1 MITLDTNTQG
11 VIKALQKVQTA
22 HREAFKR
29 ALDGV
34 AYDIRDEEVRE
45 MKRVFKNPTP
55 YTLNSIKVK
64 RTKDTGKLEA
74 RVWFRNTDSDF
85 HYILPQVYGGDRR
98 QKKFEYRLYKIGLL
112 KKHEVLVPAT
122 KAGAIRLDRYGNVSR
137 GQYVQILSQ
146 LQAFGDDGFRS
157 NQTQKDKEARW
168 KGRRKVIKTEQ
179 YFFARNTEE
188 MEVTDGLPKGVRRQH
203 LKSGI
208 WARYRTAWGTSIKP
222 VFFVAD
228 QANYEKR
235 FDFWGV
241 GKKTV
246 DFRWK
251 YQMKRAYVL
260 VRKKYWNKIMK

>member
-34 AYDIRDEEVRE
+34 AYDVRDEEVRE

-122 KAGAIRLDRYGNVSR
+122 KSSAIKLDRYGNVSR

-146 LQAFGDDGFRS
+146 LQAFGDQGFRA
-157 NQTQKDKEARW
+157 NETVDAANKRK
-168 KGRRKVIKTEQ
+168 RKVGGVR

-188 MEVTDGLPKGVRRQH
+188 YEVTDGLPKGVKRQH

-208 WARYRTAWGTSIKP
+208 WARVRYVGGNMVFP

-235 FDFWGV
+235 FDFWKV
-241 GKKTV
+241 GKDTV
-246 DFRWK
+246 RFRWN
-251 YQMKRAYVL
+251 YQMKRAYIL

>member
-1 MITLDTNTQG
+1 MIQIDTNSEG
-11 VIKALQKVQTA
+11 VIRALKQVQTS
-22 HREAFKR
+22 HRNAFKR
-29 ALDGV
+29 ALNGL

-45 MKRVFKNPTP
+45 MKRVFRNPTP

-64 RTKDTGKLEA
+64 RTKDTGRLEA
-74 RVWFRNTDSDF
+74 RVWFRNTDSDY

-146 LQAFGDDGFRS
+146 LQAFGDAGFS
-157 NQTQKDKEARW
+157 ANQTQKDKLARQ
-168 KGRRKVIKTEQ
+168 KGRRKIIKTEQ

-188 MEVTDGLPKGVRRQH
+188 METGDGLPKGAKKQH

-235 FDFWGV
+235 FDFWKV
-241 GKKTV
+241 GKKTAE
-246 DFRWK
+246 FRWEW
-251 YQMKRAYVL
+251 QMKKAYL
-260 VRKKYWNKIMK
+260 RERQKFWRNLSK